1 MRQKSNS
8 QFLSHTSKG
17 ESLAETLDV
26 SYGGFYRL
34 RSAIASVVSAE
45 FGKYYGALFESVS
58 DQQQCRSFF
67 SPLLPILSALP
78 VRIIY
83 ILKIDPKR

>member
-1 MRQKSNS
+1 MGVTIKSPNS
-8 QFLSHTSKG
+8 SI
-17 ESLAETLDV
+17 DV

-34 RSAIASVVSAE
+34 RSTIASMISAE
-45 FGKYYGALFESVS
+45 FGKDYDALLESVS

-67 SPLLPILSALP
+67 SPLLPILSTLP

-83 ILKIDPKR
+83 ILKIDPRR